1 MAITAADVQRI
12 LDAMI
17 KTGMNPGPLNGA
29 DFVAE
34 VKY

>member
-1 MAITAADVQRI
+1 VQKI
-12 LDAMI
+12 LDAMVA
-17 KTGMNPGPLNGA
+17 TGMQPGPLNGA